1 MVEIAG
7 RTIEHPPRLALD
19 RAFVGFL
26 VRPGLDL
33 LRKERSRALE
43 LRLGIVDVVRHIDQH
58 VPDRLAQARTGKDV
72 VADDGE
78 AFAGEAFADDPKNRL
93 TNGLGNPRIDAVR
106 EDGVEAAEGLVH
118 IDEIA
123 HMKADVGAA
132 AALRGHAGA
141 GDRLL
146 GQIDPDKFRLR
157 RAERHIDEIDALA
170 AADFEHARGFERPET
185 TTEQSGEHADRG
197 RMDHGEGQA
206 GVTHAIVS
214 VQAKALPVSTRLRP
228 IGQEFTP
235 AGKVNSPFRRDR
247 PAPRRPTAVHDF
259 CGVPS
264 MRHWVSA
271 GLSAG
276 PLRPST
282 GPP

>member
-1 MVEIAG
+1 M
-7 RTIEHPPRLALD
+7 
-19 RAFVGFL
+19 
-26 VRPGLDL
+26 
-33 LRKERSRALE
+33 
-43 LRLGIVDVVRHIDQH
+43 
-58 VPDRLAQARTGKDV
+58 
-72 VADDGE
+72 
-78 AFAGEAFADDPKNRL
+78 
-93 TNGLGNPRIDAVR
+93 R
-106 EDGVEAAEGLVH
+106 EDGVEAAEGRVH

-123 HMKADVGAA
+123 DMKADVGAA

-170 AADFEHARGFERPET
+170 AADFQHPRGFERPAT
-185 TTEQSGEHADRG
+185 APEQGGEHADRR
-197 RMDHGEGQA
+197 RMDHAEGQA

-214 VQAKALPVSTRLRP
+214 VQAKALPVSTRLRT

-235 AGKVNSPFRRDR
+235 AGKVNSRFDAIDR
-247 PAPRRPTAVHDF
+247 LPRRPTAAHDF
-259 CGVPS
+259 CGAPS